1 LFLELHEL
9 FGNEVKE
16 YLELFG
22 FEHIEIRK
30 DLQGKS
36 RMLKA
41 QKV

>member
-1 LFLELHEL
+1 VKQYLQLFE
-9 FGNEVKE
+9 
-16 YLELFG
+16 
-22 FEHIEIRK
+22 FEKIEIRK

>member
-1 LFLELHEL
+1 
-9 FGNEVKE
+9 
-16 YLELFG
+16 LFG
-22 FEHIEIRK
+22 FENIEIRK